1 MVAIV
6 SGMQAGL
13 NLGSREVLGSS
24 GLIGNALE
32 GRNRQG
38 VYVNVG
44 NGLLVVQKQDDQLV
58 SRGHDAAVLRTYN
71 SGGVFNDDNGDNW
84 ASGVV
89 SLRLAG
95 VLNAAG
101 STVQRVDRD
110 GSTATYTFDAARNLY
125 VTTEGAGAHDSI
137 GYVAADA
144 QFEWRDGSTG
154 ATQRFEGSGQY
165 RLLASRDASGVAC
178 TYAYGAGG
186 FLSSV
191 TTASG
196 GSTFYDYVGA
206 NLSQVRTVAGGVT
219 TTRVRYGYDAA
230 NRLAA
235 VTVDLTPGDNSVA
248 DGKVYQTTYAYDGTS
263 RRIATIGQ
271 SDGTSLA
278 FTYVDLGGG
287 NFKVASV
294 RDGLNQT
301 STFAYGAGFTTVT
314 DPLGLVTRYDYD
326 AAGQLTKIT
335 APAVAVV
342 AGTKQ
347 FAYNASGDVVSVTDG
362 EGRSVAFQYDA
373 NGNQVLQRD
382 SAGNTV
388 TRTFDARNQLLTET
402 VYRQPDPDGAGA
414 ALPGLPETTRHAYDA
429 AGRNLLRFTVT
440 GEGRVTEYRYNGFG
454 EQVSAIVFTAGT
466 YALGALAAEAPL
478 SEAQLA
484 AWAATQDPAKTQRT
498 DFAYDA
504 RGQVQSRTTYARV
517 AATGE
522 GVLDGSQSLE
532 RYVYD
537 SAGLL
542 LQTVSPG
549 NGNTNFTYD
558 GLGRSLSRTNALG
571 QVELTQYDDAGRK
584 TLVTLASGLVTT
596 SAFDA
601 AGRLVSV
608 AQSSAAAGA
617 LGETRYFH
625 DAGNRL
631 RMTQDPTGIRTWILY
646 DEAGRKTADVDGNGT
661 MTEYSYDRADQL
673 VRTMAWGTAVNT
685 ALLADAAG
693 LPILSATVATVRPA
707 ESASD
712 GATWR
717 QYDAA
722 NRLVRVAERSGT
734 GTRAAV
740 TEVRYDGSSRLVETV
755 RYVNTVAA
763 DGTAGS
769 VTAGAV
775 PLPPASAQ
783 DRSSRTFYDADGRTA
798 GTLDGEGYL
807 TVLKYTAAGQL
818 AERIAYA
825 TATNA
830 SLRASGTLAQLVPVV
845 SSADVREVFL
855 YNGKGQLAAQVDG
868 EGYLTETVYDNNGNA
883 TQVVRYA
890 TPVTATVS
898 AISTVV
904 SIRPAANGGD
914 RSTVRVYDALDRLVQ
929 VTDAEGTITQ
939 YAHDAIGNVT
949 STVRAAGTAEIRTLL
964 ARYDVQGRLIGELS
978 AQGAALLTGGQ
989 TQAQIDAIWLQYGTA
1004 YTYDAASRRTSATDA
1019 LGNRTFFF
1027 YNMDGALTH
1036 TVNALGEVQES
1047 RYDSRGRLSEQAS
1060 YATRISVA
1068 GLTGGLAPA
1077 ALLTAIAAA
1086 ANPALDSRASYTYTR
1101 DSRIATTTDALG
1113 TVQTT
1118 GYNAFGEEISTQTVG
1133 AAVNLTQTYTLD
1145 RRGLRTVSVRDA
1157 AGVNAISS
1165 AVYDAFGR
1173 LVRSVDANGN
1183 VREQGFDRLG
1193 RVISTRDPL
1202 NAIRNTSYDAFARV
1216 LSQTDAVGNSTSYAY
1231 NAAARS
1237 MTVTT
1242 AEGIVTTTT
1251 YTRHGQVQ
1259 SVADGKGQ
1267 VTSYSYDRN
1276 GRLVLTTTPIGNTAS
1291 GFDQVGRLTETTDAN
1306 GNKVAYTYDAANRML
1321 TRRVDP
1327 NGLNLTTTYQYD
1339 GKGQRVSVTDANGVV
1354 TTVEYDRKGQMLKQ
1368 VVDPTGLNLQT
1379 LYTYD
1384 ATGSV
1389 LTVRSPGGALTQYL
1403 YDALGRRI
1411 QERVDPNGLNL
1422 QRSWA
1427 YDANGNARSSTDA
1440 RGNVTRYAYDAND
1453 RLIFTLGPLGD
1464 VQQNSHDAE
1473 GRLVKTVSY
1482 ATLISTAGIPAFP
1495 STADIQLRLVGQPAL
1510 DRVEHRL
1517 YDRDGRISATVDG
1530 TGAVVKYTYDA
1541 NGNLVTRAAYAARI
1555 NPATWVPG
1563 TIPAPVVDASRDQV
1577 LRTVYDGMNRAI
1589 YSMDG
1594 TGAVIATIYDGNGN
1608 LTKRT
1613 AYSALVPT
1621 NTTFTAA
1628 GISAAVALVANPA
1641 RDATVRNSYDA
1652 AGRLTWSA
1660 DGIGAVTQRLYDKNG
1675 NVVRLVS
1682 YATAIGTGATP
1693 SSVPASGNDRATAM
1707 AYDNAN
1713 RLVFQVDALRGVTE
1727 QVFDADGHVLRRTS
1741 YATPISSIPTL
1752 GVTGTVAAIRAAIL
1766 PNTAA
1771 DRSTRHGYDQ
1781 AGRLAVTV
1789 DATGAVTES
1798 QYDGAGNK
1806 VAVVSYANAVNAD
1819 LLAANA
1825 GLAALKSLVTSSS
1838 ADRINRNA
1846 YDAAGQLVYTVDP
1859 IGAVT
1864 SHQYDGVGRLTRS
1877 TQYYDP
1883 ISGATSYSVAGIAAA
1898 LVANPAND
1906 RVKTFGYNASG
1917 QLLNSTDALNGIEAY
1932 TYDGIGNKL
1941 SFVNKKGSTWTYA
1954 YDAAARMV
1962 SETSPVVELHSVAVD
1977 AAGNLIPG
1985 AGAAAA
1991 VVTRLAYDALGN
2003 LVQRT
2008 EAAGRS
2014 EERTT
2019 RYEYDAVG
2027 RQVRV
2032 AFQPVGVYNAA
2043 ADAVTTNGATGVAS
2057 RVETVQALETVTYY
2071 DALGNAVASRDV
2083 GGALSQKAY
2092 DLLGQ
2097 VAYEID
2103 ALGHVTGYQRNAFG
2117 EVTVLTRYAV
2127 PTSLAGLIVTQAS
2140 AAAGKVQVEAAI
2152 NAAGVDHSRDRAL
2165 ESFYDRAGRVT
2176 ETKEPS
2182 VFVYDSS
2189 AADAFQTHTA
2199 SKRTVSVYDTFGQRV
2214 QVRMLRNSRTDT
2226 WTTNTSYFDPAGRET
2241 ETVDALGYLTK
2252 RSFDAVGNLTELVE
2266 YANPVGGTWTTAG
2279 HAAPVPNEN
2288 DDRKTVYAYDRL
2300 DRKVTET
2307 RKDIEFS
2314 TAATGT
2320 STRGDMTTLYGYDAV
2335 GNQTQVTDADGNT
2348 TYTYYDAM
2356 GRTRAVAAPAR
2367 SSTLSGG
2374 SLTPLT
2380 VFRRDAYGNVLVQ
2393 VEHANGASLAD
2404 ASGFV
2409 AAAPDAAD
2417 RTTLASY
2424 DGHGRAIQ
2432 TTDAAGASEF
2442 FSFDAYGH
2450 VAKNWRPVTGL
2461 DAVTRTSFTVNT
2473 YDKLGQLLEARTP
2486 ASTSLYQEGIG
2497 LSTATQAQAGV
2508 VTTSAEYNAFG
2519 EVTRKGTQGDW
2530 QEYFDYD
2537 NAGRLWRTNTGD
2549 GIDRIQLYDLQ
2560 GNVTADIRSSGSGRD
2575 NISIRGFASA
2585 EAAASNPYTRR
2596 VDVRYDA
2603 IGRVTGKTD
2612 AARLELQGGV
2622 AVQRQFVQANVL
2634 AVGGVNDLG
2643 FNELKKVSFSWNSLA
2658 ALGSGDVKVYI
2669 EYYTEQQF
2677 GYLDEGARVGGATPP
2692 IANSVSGVLNGD
2704 ANASGAVVEWR
2715 DNPYAIVQI
2724 TRIVVYKK
2732 DVKGQWQVVINQ
2744 MPGHGSNE
2752 ITVAAPSIP
2761 GSTVSLSMRPS
2772 GSTGDSGWAP
2782 VSLVDFGKVYRFD
2795 ASALT
2800 PGAYEYRVSVQAP
2813 SELTSRVTASGN
2825 LSVTQPP
2832 LNNITTPIAYGGD
2845 GFIPAG
2851 MLWWATPGEAYIQ
2864 TVRYR
2869 VNGSS
2874 GAWNTLPM
2882 SYLTSST
2889 GVYVDGVKTAGL
2901 SAGTYQ
2907 FELLWT
2913 LKGQGV
2919 PTAHATGTFTVVA
2932 PVPSYWVPPVNLPHI
2947 KGLAIGTGVV
2957 GATITGY
2964 DENGAPI
2971 YSGGTTVP
2979 AVVWNAADATIA
2991 RYRLSGGAWTYL
3003 AIDNSAT
3010 GRDEYGTQV
3019 GTQKAMLNGIPP
3031 GTYQIEILKGSPA
3044 TAQATGNLTI
3054 YAKTAGYWRTD
3065 YVQVQRLVQYGTD
3078 EYGTPLYRWEWVTE
3092 ARQTWV
3098 EGTTPPPTIQIT
3110 TPAYIAGYWTN
3121 PIPAQYAASVT
3132 TVAGSTAISTPEGA
3146 SIAQTAGLNGDSR
3159 WLRPTV
3165 LQKTDRWGNVVE
3177 ITDPRAAYWKTTY
3190 RYNANNQMV
3199 EQTLPATDVAAPKT
3213 SIYYDKLGR
3222 QVAVKDANGN
3232 VNGQVFD
3239 AGGNLVQE
3247 LHADEGVVTN
3257 AYNAFGDK
3265 VRTVDARG
3273 NPVLHAYDKV
3283 GRLLST
3289 TRGAAWVY
3297 SVNGAN
3303 ALVTVG
3309 SRTITESWT
3318 YDQLGRK
3325 LSQTNGNGEV
3335 LRYTYDLAGNLVA
3348 TQQPAGQVVRAAFD
3362 PQGRKTA
3369 EVDANGHAMTW
3380 SYDYFGRLD
3389 VHDDLGGERV
3399 SYTYDFARQLIQQT
3413 STRGQN
3419 ITYAYDAAGQM
3430 TTIRDASTDK
3440 TTTYV
3445 YDLSGRK
3452 VRERVV
3458 QGGFTYQDNH
3468 LAYDARGNL
3477 RDVADAR
3484 AHVSMDY
3491 DAVGNRTRVSTSVNY
3506 QGTAGETSPSSN
3518 RYFKYDAMNRQVV
3531 VDAVDA
3537 AGNPGTQGHRLT
3549 YDKNGNRTSD
3559 IYWGNKVVTTE
3570 RVLAS
3575 LSEEGVAI
3583 YTNRELSYTKVDGEV
3598 TEEYR
3603 YDALDRLQSVVRD
3616 GTQIDVRFYD
3626 GAGRVV
3632 QSGPAGGLPTKYAEV
3647 MNTGLAPDEVNGKE
3661 LRINRYDAN
3670 GRMLHQRVLKSDGSA
3685 KMDVSWDPNEPV
3697 LVRAATWF
3705 SPAQYV
3711 NADGYDNAGNVRGY
3725 VVQSWE
3731 GGYVN
3736 EYVTGLN
3743 RFEGYQAGTTT
3754 GTSTKLI
3761 AGSSTQQYDANGF
3774 LVGVVDSTQAL
3785 NNRTFVNDANGR
3797 ALFVNQAG
3805 NVQRQLI
3812 VNGELLG
3819 RYGVGVN
3826 QNNPASGLNNNP
3838 NFANV
3843 VDFDFGYSRVSADYP
3858 SASPGAYTVRTG
3870 DTLQSIAQS
3879 AYGDSSLWYRIA
3891 DANGLAS
3898 MNDVKV
3904 GQTLN
3909 IPNRVATISNNNTT
3923 FKPYDPRQIEGDK
3936 TPNLSTPKPKK
3947 KSWIKQLA
3955 MIVVAVVVAYFTAG
3969 AYLGAY
3975 GVGTCTAAGTVYSAS
3990 SLVVAG
3996 AIGGAAGS
4004 IASQAVGIAV
4014 GAQEEFS
4021 WKNVA
4026 LSAIGGGVSMGLGGF
4041 EGLGGYDFKAGAIG
4055 NRVIQ
4060 AAVGNAVTQGIG
4072 VATGLQQR
4080 FDWKGVAASAV
4091 GAGVGQQVGLKLGP
4105 SFEGRLSTGL
4115 LAGAA
4120 AALAT
4125 GGRVSVTQVAIDAFG
4140 NALGQSLVDVS
4151 RSDPTTVPIDDNQRR
4166 AMEMGSGPLNPAA
4179 AARAVGLTKLD
4190 LRSNFVARGGADDFV
4205 PFDEYEPQ
4213 AVHRESERQYRVDRQ
4228 TVADGLSGTRVV
4240 YPTTSVDGGVD
4251 YGDPLAAMIG
4261 GTPPEPRSD
4270 SQVGRALKWLA
4281 TPIGSIKSFK
4291 DAGAA
4296 PALRTLNEME
4306 ALSNSPDSGLL
4317 TRMAAN
4323 MTKGHLGWAAGA
4335 IEAYVPDSPLGL
4347 GLTALSLPAG
4357 GRAGL
4362 NLFGELRVAGNSSTT
4377 ARVAFEAPELAAH
4390 LQAEVNGFKGVRVT
4404 PNGGPTFAKTE
4415 YLYPVEVNQ
4424 RNIVEI
4430 TMTGSRRIDFEG
4442 ANRLANLTDVVPK
4455 GSSAPRGYVW
4465 HHVDDFDPATGRTTL
4480 ELVRLDAHTAAP
4492 HAGSVRQY
4500 EVYYRTTY
4508 KK

>member
-32 GRNRQG
+32 GRNGQG

-44 NGLLVVQKQDDQLV
+44 NGLLVVQKQDDLLV

-84 ASGVV
+84 TSGVV

-95 VLNAAG
+95 ALNAAG

-137 GYVAADA
+137 AYVAADA

-196 GSTFYDYVGA
+196 ESIFYDYAGA

-326 AAGQLTKIT
+326 AAGQLTKVT
-335 APAVAVV
+335 APAVAGV
-342 AGTKQ
+342 AATKQ
-347 FAYNASGDVVSVTDG
+347 FAYSASGDVASVTDG
-362 EGRSVAFQYDA
+362 EGRSVTFQYDA

-429 AGRNLLRFTVT
+429 AGRNLLRFSVSA
-440 GEGRVTEYRYNGFG
+440 EGRVTEHRYNGFG
-454 EQVSAIVFTAGT
+454 ERVAAITYTAGV
-466 YALGALAAEAPL
+466 YAVGGLASEAAL

-484 AWAATQDPAKTQRT
+484 TWAATQNPTTTQRV
-498 DFAYDA
+498 DFAFDG
-504 RGQVQSRTTYARV
+504 RGQLQSRTSYARV

-522 GVLDGSQSLE
+522 GVADGSQSVE

-537 SAGLL
+537 AAGSL
-542 LQTVSPG
+542 LQLVSPA
-549 NGNTNFTYD
+549 NGTTSYTYD
-558 GLGRSLSRTNALG
+558 GLGRALSRSNALG
-571 QVELTQYDDAGRK
+571 QVELTQHDDAGRK
-584 TLVTLASGLVTT
+584 TVVTLANGLAST
-596 SAFDA
+596 SAYDA

-608 AQSSAAAGA
+608 AQSSAATGA
-617 LGETRYFH
+617 LGETRYFY

-631 RMTQDPTGIRTWILY
+631 RMTQDPTGVRSWVLY
-646 DEAGRKTADVDGNGT
+646 DEAGRKSADVDGNGT
-661 MTEYSYDRADQL
+661 MTEYAYDRAGQ
-673 VRTMAWGTAVNT
+673 VIRSITFGTAVNT
-685 ALLADAAG
+685 TLLVDAVGTPAWA
-693 LPILSATVATVRPA
+693 ATAATVRPT
-707 ESASD
+707 ESAGD
-712 GATWR
+712 AAIWR

-722 NRLVRVAERSGT
+722 NRLVRMAEHSGT
-734 GTRAAV
+734 TNRAAV
-740 TEVRYDGSSRLVETV
+740 TEYRYDGASRLTEVV
-755 RYVNTVAA
+755 RYANAVPA
-763 DGTAGS
+763 DGSTGS
-769 VTAGAV
+769 VAAGAV
-775 PLPPASAQ
+775 PLAAASAQ
-783 DRSSRTFYDADGRTA
+783 DRSSRNFHDAEGRLA
-798 GTLDGEGYL
+798 GTLDAEGYL
-807 TVLKYTAAGQL
+807 TVFQYTAAGQVS
-818 AERIAYA
+818 ERISYA
-825 TATNA
+825 AATNVA
-830 SLRASGTLAQLVPVV
+830 LRATGSLAQLVPAA
-845 SSADVREVFL
+845 SAGDLREVSL
-855 YNGKGQLAAQVDG
+855 YDGKGQLVGQVDG
-868 EGYLTETVYDNNGNA
+868 EGYLTETVYDANGNL
-883 TQVVRYA
+883 TQTVRYA
-890 TPVTATVS
+890 NRVTNAVGTG
-898 AISTVV
+898 STLALL
-904 SIRPAANGGD
+904 RPAASASD
-914 RSTVRVYDALDRLVQ
+914 RTTTRSYDALNRVA
-929 VTDAEGTITQ
+929 TETNPEGTVEQ
-939 YAHDAIGNVT
+939 FFYDAAGNLT
-949 STVRAAGTAEIRTLL
+949 STVRAAGTGEVRSLM
-964 ARYDVQGRLIGELS
+964 ARFDVQGRLTAELS

-989 TQAQIDAIWLQYGTA
+989 TQAQVDAIWAQYA
-1004 YTYDAASRRTSATDA
+1004 SKYTYDAASRRTSATDP
-1019 LGNRTFFF
+1019 LGNRLLFF
-1027 YNMDGALTH
+1027 YNADGALTH
-1036 TVNALGEVQES
+1036 TVNPLGEVQEN
-1047 RYDSRGRLSEQAS
+1047 RYDARGRLTEQVAYAS
-1060 YATRISVA
+1060 RISTA
-1068 GLTGGLAPA
+1068 GLTGGLVPT
-1077 ALLTAIAAA
+1077 ALTGAVAGV
-1086 ANPALDSRASYTYTR
+1086 ANATQDSRTTFTYTR
-1101 DSRIATTTDALG
+1101 DSQTATTTDALG
-1113 TVQTT
+1113 TVRTVS
-1118 GYNAFGEEISTQTVG
+1118 YNAFGDAISSQLAGT
-1133 AAVNLTQTYTLD
+1133 AVNLSETYSVD
-1145 RRGLRTVSVRDA
+1145 RRGLRTGTARDPS
-1157 AGVNAISS
+1157 GVNAVSS
-1165 AVYDAFGR
+1165 SVYDAFGR
-1173 LVRSVDANGN
+1173 LVRSVDASGN
-1183 VREQGFDRLG
+1183 VREQTYDRLG

-1202 NAIRNTSYDAFARV
+1202 NALRSTSYDAFGRV
-1216 LSQTDAVGNSTSYAY
+1216 LTQVDAVGKTTSYAY
-1231 NAAARS
+1231 NAAART

-1242 AEGIVTTTT
+1242 AEGIATTTT

-1259 SVADGKGQ
+1259 SFADGKGQ
-1267 VTSYSYDRN
+1267 VTSYAYDRN
-1276 GRLVLTTTPIGNTAS
+1276 GRLLQTATPLSIAS
-1291 GFDQVGRLTETTDAN
+1291 STFDAGGRVIDATDAN
-1306 GNKVAYTYDAANRML
+1306 GNKVAYTYDAASRVL

-1327 NGLNLTTTYQYD
+1327 DGLNLTTTFQYD
-1339 GKGQRVSVTDANGVV
+1339 GKGQRVAVIDANGVV
-1354 TTVEYDRKGQMLKQ
+1354 TTIEYDRKGQVLKQ
-1368 VVDPTGLNLQT
+1368 TVDPTGLNLQT
-1379 LYTYD
+1379 VYTYD
-1384 ATGSV
+1384 AAGNT
-1389 LTVRSPGGALTQYL
+1389 LTVRSPAGTVSQYV
-1403 YDALGRRI
+1403 YDALGRRT
-1411 QERVDPNGLNL
+1411 QERVDPAGLNL
-1422 QRSWA
+1422 QRSWS
-1427 YDANGNARSSTDA
+1427 YDANGNARSATDA
-1440 RGNVTRYAYDAND
+1440 RGNVTRFTYDGND
-1453 RLIFTLGPLGD
+1453 RLVFTLNPVGSLK
-1464 VQQNSHDAE
+1464 QNSYDAE
-1473 GRLVKTVSY
+1473 GRLVKTVAY
-1482 ATLISTAGIPAFP
+1482 ARAISTAGLPAHP
-1495 STADIQLRLVGQPAL
+1495 TAAQIQPLVVSQASL
-1510 DRVEHRL
+1510 DMVEHRV
-1517 YDRDGRISATVDG
+1517 YDKDGRVSATVDG

-1541 NGNLVTRAAYAARI
+1541 NGNVVTRTAYASRI
-1555 NPATWVPG
+1555 NPSTWAAG
-1563 TIPAPVVDASRDQV
+1563 SMPAPAADAARDQST
-1577 LRTVYDGMNRAI
+1577 RTLYDGLNRAV
-1589 YSMDG
+1589 YTVDG
-1594 TGAVIATIYDGNGN
+1594 IGAVVGITYDGNGN
-1608 LTKRT
+1608 VVQRT
-1613 AYSALVPT
+1613 AYAAPIPT
-1621 NTTFTAA
+1621 NTTFTSDALA
-1628 GISAAVALVANPA
+1628 AAVAAAANPA
-1641 RDATVRNSYDA
+1641 RDASVRNTYDA
-1652 AGRLTWSA
+1652 AGRLVWTVN
-1660 DGIGAVTQRLYDKNG
+1660 GLGAVAQSVYDKNG
-1675 NVVRLVS
+1675 NVVRQVLYSAPVPP
-1682 YATAIGTGATP
+1682 GT
-1693 SSVPASGNDRATAM
+1693 PASAVMAGANDRTTAM
-1707 AYDNAN
+1707 AYDKAN
-1713 RLVFQVDALRGVTE
+1713 RMVFQVDALRAVTE
-1727 QVFDADGHVLRRTS
+1727 QVFDAEGHVLRRVS
-1741 YATPISSIPTL
+1741 YANPIASVPSM
-1752 GVTGTVAAIRAAIL
+1752 GTAGSADAIRAAITVN
-1766 PNTAA
+1766 PAS
-1771 DRSTRHGYDQ
+1771 DRSTRFGYDA
-1781 AGRLAVTV
+1781 AGRLVLTV
-1789 DATGAVTES
+1789 DAAGSVTEA
-1798 QYDGAGNK
+1798 QYDAAGNRIAFIAYGNT
-1806 VAVVSYANAVNAD
+1806 VNADGLPPASSLAALRSLLTANAVLD
-1819 LLAANA
+1819 R
-1825 GLAALKSLVTSSS
+1825 TSRSV
-1838 ADRINRNA
+1838 
-1846 YDAAGQLVYTVDP
+1846 YDAAGQLAYAVD
-1859 IGAVT
+1859 AMRFVT
-1864 SHQYDGVGRLTRS
+1864 AHAYDGAGRLVRS
-1877 TQYYDP
+1877 TRYDTP
-1883 ISGATSYSVAGIAAA
+1883 IAEGTAGTAAAVAGALLPNAADRLTGFAYDAAGRLIA
-1898 LVANPAND
+1898 
-1906 RVKTFGYNASG
+1906 
-1917 QLLNSTDALNGIEAY
+1917 STDALGGGETY
-1932 TYDGIGNKL
+1932 TYDGLGHKL
-1941 SFVNKKGSTWTYA
+1941 SFVNKKGSLWTYS
-1954 YDAAARMV
+1954 YDAAGRML
-1962 SETSPVVELHSVAVD
+1962 SETSPQVDLTSVSVD
-1977 AAGNLIPG
+1977 ANGNIVPG
-1985 AGAAAA
+1985 AATAAA
-1991 VVTRLAYDALGN
+1991 VITRMAYDALGN
-2003 LVQRT
+2003 LTQRT
-2008 EAAGRS
+2008 EAAGQP
-2014 EERTT
+2014 EERST
-2019 RYEYDAVG
+2019 RYEYDALG

-2032 AFQPVGVYNAA
+2032 IFPPVGVYNAA
-2043 ADAVTTNGATGVAS
+2043 GDPVTTNGATGLAS
-2057 RVETVQALETVTYY
+2057 RVETVQTLETRTFY

-2083 GGALSQKAY
+2083 GGGLSQKAY
-2092 DLLGQ
+2092 DLQGR
-2097 VAYEID
+2097 VTYEVD
-2103 ALGHVTGYQRNAFG
+2103 ALGYVTGYGRNAFG
-2117 EVTVLTRYAV
+2117 EVVTLRRYGQA
-2127 PTSLAGLIVTQAS
+2127 TTLANAAVTQAS
-2140 AAAGKVQVEAAI
+2140 HAAGKAQVEAAI
-2152 NAAGVDHSRDRAL
+2152 NAAGVDHSRDRTL
-2165 ESFYDRAGRVT
+2165 TSTYDRAGRVT
-2176 ETKEPS
+2176 EAVEAS

-2189 AADAFQTHTA
+2189 APAPSQTATA
-2199 SKRTVSVYDTFGQRV
+2199 GKTTRNVYDAFGQRV
-2214 QVRMLRNSRTDT
+2214 QVKVLRNALTNT
-2226 WTTNTSYFDPAGRET
+2226 WSGTTSYFDKAGREIAT
-2241 ETVDALGYLTK
+2241 IDALGYLTK
-2252 RSFDAVGNLTELVE
+2252 RGFDSAGNLTEQTE
-2266 YANPVGGTWTTAG
+2266 YAAAVAASWTPTADT
-2279 HAAPVPNEN
+2279 ALANPNE
-2288 DDRKTVYAYDRL
+2288 DRTVRYTYDRL
-2300 DRKVTET
+2300 DRRISET
-2307 RKDIEFS
+2307 RLGVEFS
-2314 TAATGT
+2314 EASNGT
-2320 STRGDMTTLYGYDAV
+2320 STRGEVTTAYEYDAV
-2335 GNQTQVTDADGNT
+2335 GNQTQVTDAQGNVT
-2348 TYTYYDAM
+2348 FTYFDAL
-2356 GRTRAVAAPAR
+2356 GRIRAVAAPSR
-2367 SSTLSGG
+2367 SSTASGA
-2374 SLTPLT
+2374 SLTPLS
-2380 VFRRDAYGNVLVQ
+2380 VFRRDAHGNVV
-2393 VEHANGASLAD
+2393 VKTDHANGAALAN
-2404 ASGFV
+2404 ASTFT
-2409 AAAPDAAD
+2409 AATDPAD
-2417 RTTLASY
+2417 RTTMAAYDSHGHATVTMDATGASQFTSY
-2424 DGHGRAIQ
+2424 DA
-2432 TTDAAGASEF
+2432 F
-2442 FSFDAYGH
+2442 GH
-2450 VAKNWRPVTGL
+2450 VTKKWQAVLGG
-2461 DAVTRTSFTVNT
+2461 DGVTRTAFELNFH
-2473 YDKLGQLLEARTP
+2473 DRLGQVIETRTP
-2486 ASTSLYQEGIG
+2486 ASTSIYQAGVGIAVV
-2497 LSTATQAQAGV
+2497 SQAQAGIV
-2508 VTTSAEYNAFG
+2508 STAIEYNAFG
-2519 EVTRKGTQGDW
+2519 EVVRKGTQGGW

-2585 EAAASNPYTRR
+2585 EAAASNPSTRR

-2603 IGRVTGKTD
+2603 LGRVTGKTE

-2851 MLWWATPGEAYIQ
+2851 MLWWATPGESYIQ

-3054 YAKTAGYWRTD
+3054 HAKTAGYWRTD

-3146 SIAQTAGLNGDSR
+3146 SIGQTAGLNGDSR

-3199 EQTLPATDVAAPKT
+3199 EQILPATDVAAPRT
-3213 SIYYDKLGR
+3213 FVYYDKLGR

-3273 NPVLHAYDKV
+3273 NPVLHAYDKI
-3283 GRLLST
+3283 GRILST

-3303 ALVTVG
+3303 ALVTVE
-3309 SRTITESWT
+3309 SRNITESWT

-3468 LAYDARGNL
+3468 LAYDVRGNL

-3484 AHVSMDY
+3484 AHISMDY
-3491 DAVGNRTRVSTSVNY
+3491 DAAGNRTRVSTSVNY
-3506 QGTAGETSPSSN
+3506 QGTAGETSPSSH

-3537 AGNPGTQGHRLT
+3537 AGTLGTQGHRII

-3559 IYWGNKVVTTE
+3559 TYWGNKVVTSGGE
-3570 RVLAS
+3570 RVFAGYF
-3575 LSEEGVAI
+3575 EDGVAI
-3583 YTNRELSYTKVDGEV
+3583 YTNRELSYTKVDGMV

-3616 GTQIDVRFYD
+3616 DTQIDVRFYD

-3685 KMDVSWDPNEPV
+3685 KMDISWDSSESV

-3736 EYVTGLN
+3736 EYVTSLN

-3785 NNRTFVNDANGR
+3785 NNRTFVNDASGR

-3891 DANGLAS
+3891 DANGLGS

-3909 IPNRVATISNNNTT
+3909 IPNRIATISNNNTT

-3936 TPNLSTPKPKK
+3936 APSLATPKPKK

-3955 MIVVAVVVAYFTAG
+3955 MIVVAVVVAYFTGFAV
-3969 AYLGAY
+3969 LGTFTPVA
-3975 GVGTCTAAGTVYSAS
+3975 TTAAGAAVYSTGAYI
-3990 SLVVAG
+3990 VAG
-3996 AIGGAAGS
+3996 AVAGAAGS
-4004 IASQAVGIAV
+4004 IASQVVGLATGV
-4014 GAQEEFS
+4014 QDKFN
-4021 WKNVA
+4021 WKGVA
-4026 LSAIGGGVSMGLGGF
+4026 LAAVGGGVSGGLGGF
-4041 EGLGGYDFKAGAIG
+4041 QGVGGVEFVADQVG
-4055 NRVIQ
+4055 NRIIQ
-4060 AAVGNAVTQGIG
+4060 AAVGNALAQGIG
-4072 VATGLQQR
+4072 VVTGLQDR
-4080 FDWKGVAASAV
+4080 FDWRGVAASAV
-4091 GAGVGQQVGLKLGP
+4091 GAGIGQLVGPKFGY
-4105 SFEGRLSTGL
+4105 SFEGRLATGL
-4115 LAGAA
+4115 LSGAA
-4120 AALAT
+4120 AAVAG
-4125 GGRVSVTQVAIDAFG
+4125 GGRVSATQVAIDAFG
-4140 NALGQSLVDVS
+4140 NALGQSIAENSSGATSARRGEEAEDVLGDFIAKNNNWAHVDVQAVAQQQRDALYGWNTGS
-4151 RSDPTTVPIDDNQRR
+4151 DGIGFRPSTGVGTVGMRHQGLRSAMFDDTRVFSDSDDPNALVNVGQDGRPTAFLPVPPVPGLWGV
-4166 AMEMGSGPLNPAA
+4166 AGGGAA
-4179 AARAVGLTKLD
+4179 AAGGYEVVRPRGAGGSPGYD
-4190 LRSNFVARGGADDFV
+4190 LVRDMPS
-4205 PFDEYEPQ
+4205 
-4213 AVHRESERQYRVDRQ
+4213 S
-4228 TVADGLSGTRVV
+4228 
-4240 YPTTSVDGGVD
+4240 
-4251 YGDPLAAMIG
+4251 
-4261 GTPPEPRSD
+4261 PPAS
-4270 SQVGRALKWLA
+4270 L
-4281 TPIGSIKSFK
+4281 
-4291 DAGAA
+4291 
-4296 PALRTLNEME
+4296 PA
-4306 ALSNSPDSGLL
+4306 SPS
-4317 TRMAAN
+4317 
-4323 MTKGHLGWAAGA
+4323 
-4335 IEAYVPDSPLGL
+4335 LGL
-4347 GLTALSLPAG
+4347 GLGAPPQQVVDKPWFDRAIEGMPIGVRALAGLAQIITTKVGEALGTTPAQGGTYVLRDEDGNVVRSGRSNDLDRRQREHFRDPALSDYTFEPVHRTG
-4357 GRAGL
+4357 DYREQRGL
-4362 NLFGELRVAGNSSTT
+4362 EHKLHETYNPPLNKIRPISPSNP
-4377 ARVAFEAPELAAH
+4377 RMP
-4390 LQAEVNGFKGVRVT
+4390 
-4404 PNGGPTFAKTE
+4404 E
-4415 YLYPVEVNQ
+4415 YLDSADAYL
-4424 RNIVEI
+4424 
-4430 TMTGSRRIDFEG
+4430 RR
-4442 ANRLANLTDVVPK
+4442 
-4455 GSSAPRGYVW
+4455 RG
-4465 HHVDDFDPATGRTTL
+4465 
-4480 ELVRLDAHTAAP
+4480 
-4492 HAGSVRQY
+4492 
-4500 EVYYRTTY
+4500 
-4508 KK
+4508 K